1 MNLAL
6 LLQRS
11 AQAFPHQPAVALG
24 ERIVRDYAGLA
35 ERVARLAGGLRH
47 GLGLLPGQRVALVM
61 KNCPQYLELFFAC
74 W

>member
-35 ERVARLAGGLRH
+35 ERVARLAGGLR
-47 GLGLLPGQRVALVM
+47 GRFIKSSPA
-61 KNCPQYLELFFAC
+61 
-74 W
+74 